1 MGFYSH
7 QMYYISTTSFL
18 NRGIFKMK
26 VVLPFVIAMIALTGC
41 SAIANDGF
49 RELKWFKT
57 KEETIDHG
65 IKEEKMKKE
74 DIIGEVSENGETF
87 VIYKKQVEEGLGVGV
102 SSISEK
108 EGKFAWYDPDQDV
121 LVKNDK
127 VKKYSSQISWGTTTQ
142 SGKEF
147 TIYTGLSEDQS
158 PIVKTTNSE
167 VSPAIYK
174 KTGIYFYIEP
184 NK

>member
-1 MGFYSH
+1 
-7 QMYYISTTSFL
+7 
-18 NRGIFKMK
+18 MK
-26 VVLPFVIAMIALTGC
+26 AVLPFAIAMNALTGC
-41 SAIANDGF
+41 SAIVDNGAS
-49 RELKWFKT
+49 ELKWYKT
-57 KEETIDHG
+57 KEETIDHV

-87 VIYKKQVEEGLGVGV
+87 VIYKKQVDEGLGVGV

-121 LVKNDK
+121 HVKNDK

-147 TIYTGLSEDQS
+147 TIYTG
-158 PIVKTTNSE
+158 
-167 VSPAIYK
+167 
-174 KTGIYFYIEP
+174 
-184 NK
+184 

>member
-1 MGFYSH
+1 
-7 QMYYISTTSFL
+7 
-18 NRGIFKMK
+18 MK
-26 VVLPFVIAMIALTGC
+26 VVLPFAIAMLTLIGC
-41 SAIANDGF
+41 SSLANNGAN
-49 RELKWFKT
+49 ELKWFKT

-87 VIYKKQVEEGLGVGV
+87 VIYRKQLEEGLGVGV
-102 SSISEK
+102 SSISEQ
-108 EGKFAWYDPDQDV
+108 EGKYAWYDPDQDV

-142 SGKEF
+142 SGKTF
-147 TIYTGLSEDQS
+147 TIYTGVSGDEG
-158 PIVKTTNSE
+158 PIIKTETSE
-167 VSPAIYK
+167 VSPTIDK

-184 NK
+184 TK

>member
-1 MGFYSH
+1 MHDLS
-7 QMYYISTTSFL
+7 IASFL
-18 NRGIFKMK
+18 KRGIFKVK
-26 VVLPFVIAMIALTGC
+26 VVLPFAIAMIALTGC
-41 SAIANDGF
+41 SAIADNGTS
-49 RELKWFKT
+49 ELKWYKT
-57 KEETIDHG
+57 KEETINHG

-87 VIYKKQVEEGLGVGV
+87 VIYKKQFEEGLGVGV
-102 SSISEK
+102 SSISEQ

-142 SGKEF
+142 SGKDF

-158 PIVKTTNSE
+158 PIVKTQTSE
-167 VSPAIYK
+167 VSPAIDK
-174 KTGIYFYIEP
+174 ESGIYFYIEP
-184 NK
+184 AK